1 MRKDK
6 ENKNQPD
13 KFNPRDLDQSMKRI
27 FTLRNVLAFFVM
39 QKFRK
44 RNLSWRGGFTAL
56 KARCGRFNRTYLN
69 ESKNQLYS
77 VSDLVNLRPQDY
89 GTVQQFVEN
98 VSAGHSKDDKE
109 EAESKKKYIY
119 NSIIIYTVYVLYIT
133 VINSVH
139 NCTV

>member
-1 MRKDK
+1 M
-6 ENKNQPD
+6 
-13 KFNPRDLDQSMKRI
+13 
-27 FTLRNVLAFFVM
+27 
-39 QKFRK
+39 
-44 RNLSWRGGFTAL
+44 
-56 KARCGRFNRTYLN
+56 N
-69 ESKNQLYS
+69 ESKKQLYL

-119 NSIIIYTVYVLYIT
+119 IAIYNSIIIYTVYVLYIT